1 MSSLTSPNDRNKNPL
16 KLERNVPPLE
26 GDEFQNAL
34 SDLSDNNF
42 LKKYPRLER
51 VFADPAIPNQQF
63 CLCSFVPSKNAVP
76 DKDGI
81 YGMIK
86 FRGAYNTLDELNE
99 RAEFLIQNVDSYHKI
114 YHCYTGKP
122 FPATSSSKFSAET
135 SEVDIRKKVTK
146 VISDDIRQQKM
157 EERKEIEEI
166 KAREKRLLDESK
178 EDFEEDP
185 LDKYITTRVK
195 KAQLVWTYLETKK
208 KMDQMQE
215 NIIKARAE
223 VNNMDEQN
231 PEFISKYKDKY
242 YAARNKAGLKQENDD
257 SFMKYLGDDIDD
269 AELLGF

>member
-1 MSSLTSPNDRNKNPL
+1 MSSLTSPNDRESNPL
-16 KLERNVPPLE
+16 NLQRNAPPLE
-26 GDEFQNAL
+26 GDELKNAVA
-34 SDLSDNNF
+34 DLNDNSF
-42 LKKYPRLER
+42 LKKYSRLER

-63 CLCSFVPSKNAVP
+63 CLCSFVPSKDAVP

-86 FRGAYNTLDELNE
+86 FRGAYNTTDELND
-99 RAEFLIQNVDSYHKI
+99 RAEFLIQNIDSYHKI
-114 YHCYTGKP
+114 YHCYVGKP

-146 VISDDIRQQKM
+146 VISDDIRQQKR

-166 KAREKRLLDESK
+166 KEREKRLLDESK
-178 EDFEEDP
+178 DDFEEDP

-208 KMDQMQE
+208 KMDQMQK
-215 NIIKARAE
+215 NIVKARQE
-223 VNNMDEQN
+223 VKDMDTEN
-231 PEFISKYKDKY
+231 PDFILKYKEKY
-242 YAARNKAGLKQENDD
+242 YAARNKAGLKEENDE

-269 AELLGF
+269 EKLLGF

>member
-1 MSSLTSPNDRNKNPL
+1 M
-16 KLERNVPPLE
+16 V
-26 GDEFQNAL
+26 
-34 SDLSDNNF
+34 
-42 LKKYPRLER
+42 
-51 VFADPAIPNQQF
+51 
-63 CLCSFVPSKNAVP
+63 
-76 DKDGI
+76 
-81 YGMIK
+81 K
-86 FRGAYNTLDELNE
+86 FRGAYNTLDELND

-114 YHCYTGKP
+114 FHCYTGKP

-146 VISDDIRQQKM
+146 VISDDIRQQKI
-157 EERKEIEEI
+157 EERKEINDI
-166 KAREKRLLDESK
+166 KEREKRLLEETK

-215 NIIKARAE
+215 NIVKARAE
-223 VNNMDEQN
+223 IKEMDEQN

-242 YAARNKAGLKQENDD
+242 YAARNQAGLKQENDD

-269 AELLGF
+269 EQLLGF

>member
-1 MSSLTSPNDRNKNPL
+1 MSSLTSPNDRKNNPL
-16 KLERNVPPLE
+16 DIKRNAPPLE
-26 GDEFQNAL
+26 GDDLKNAV

-51 VFADPAIPNQQF
+51 VFADPAIPNQQY
-63 CLCSFVPSKNAVP
+63 CLASFVPSKDAVP

-81 YGMIK
+81 YGMVK

-122 FPATSSSKFSAET
+122 FPATSSSKYSAET

-166 KAREKRLLDESK
+166 KEREKRLLEEIIQKIK
-178 EDFEEDP
+178 EVKTENLKSRPPIVTVMGHVDHGKTSV
-185 LDKYITTRVK
+185 LDVLRSANVVSGEFGGITQHIG
-195 KAQLVWTYLETKK
+195 A
-208 KMDQMQE
+208 
-215 NIIKARAE
+215 
-223 VNNMDEQN
+223 
-231 PEFISKYKDKY
+231 
-242 YAARNKAGLKQENDD
+242 
-257 SFMKYLGDDIDD
+257 
-269 AELLGF
+269 